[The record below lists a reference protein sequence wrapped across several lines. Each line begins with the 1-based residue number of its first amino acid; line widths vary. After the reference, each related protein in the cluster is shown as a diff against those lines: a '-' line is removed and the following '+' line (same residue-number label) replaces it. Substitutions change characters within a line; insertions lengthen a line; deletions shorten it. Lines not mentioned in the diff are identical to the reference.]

1 MNTKKERLLS
11 TFAWVMFIVYL
22 LVLVRIVLFKDTQIY
37 NLFAMIGHGQRVLN
51 IIPFAST
58 FEMMRTIGLLHNLQ
72 NIAGNLAVLFP
83 MGIFIPLLNN
93 KGFKQTVVIVIG
105 ISVSIEVVQY
115 ILAIGISDIDD
126 VILNTVGAI
135 VGWSVFQYI
144 KGKIKRTFIFRVV
157 IVGMMIVF
165 GFVGIFAILTTETR
179 LFQITSKKVTVTNP
193 ELIDGLNYVSI
204 YVTGKLMGFNAPE
217 LTIEKA
223 IQNQNQIRETIRM
236 ELDQET
242 RIILEHVESTY
253 FFDIITSEKY
263 MYSSLTYD
271 EFLPATESFNRNNV
285 TIWSADGKHVDTIII
300 IKP

>member
-1 MNTKKERLLS
+1 M
-11 TFAWVMFIVYL
+11 
-22 LVLVRIVLFKDTQIY
+22 
-37 NLFAMIGHGQRVLN
+37 
-51 IIPFAST
+51 
-58 FEMMRTIGLLHNLQ
+58 
-72 NIAGNLAVLFP
+72 
-83 MGIFIPLLNN
+83 N

-144 KGKIKRTFIFRVV
+144 KGKIKRTLIFRVV

-179 LFQITSKKVTVTNP
+179 LFQITPKKVTVTNP
-193 ELIDGLNYVSI
+193 ELIDGLNYGSI
-204 YVTGKLMGFNAPE
+204 YITGKLMGFYAPE
-217 LTIEKA
+217 LTIEKV

-271 EFLPATESFNRNNV
+271 EFLPTVESFNRNNV
-285 TIWSADGKHVDTIII
+285 TIWSSEGKHVDTIII
-300 IKP
+300 IYP

>member
-11 TFAWVMFIVYL
+11 TFAWVIFIVYL

-37 NLFAMIGHGQRVLN
+37 NLFVMIGHGQRVLN

-72 NIAGNLAVLFP
+72 NIAGNLAVFFP
-83 MGIFIPLLNN
+83 MGIFIPLLMN

-165 GFVGIFAILTTETR
+165 GFVGIFAILATETR
-179 LFQITSKKVTVTNP
+179 LFQITPKKVTVTNP
-193 ELIDGLNYVSI
+193 ELIDGLNYGSI
-204 YVTGKLMGFNAPE
+204 YVTGKLIGFNAPE

-223 IQNQNQIRETIRM
+223 IQNQNQIREIIKM

-253 FFDIITSEKY
+253 FFDIITTEKY

-285 TIWSADGKHVDTIII
+285 TIWSADGKRVGTIII